1 MRSLGPFSNIVAFL
15 TSTPQTLG
23 RLHSL
28 QEEILSSTPRSSQN
42 TSELET
48 AVLKLV
54 ECVLLGVQEVIR
66 ARKALSSSREQ
77 IEEDKGDAAVCS
89 GTLLVHGGG
98 GGRGGWGGGRLVGG
112 GGGKWGVGVWEV
124 VWGVEGGVCVHTIHT
139 AHVGCEDLG
148 LALSLSLTLSLPL
161 CSRRGCPQVKTWL
174 PCSPCMAGELE
185 GREGELASVH
195 VQ

>member
-1 MRSLGPFSNIVAFL
+1 MHSLGPFSSIVAFL

-48 AVLKLV
+48 AVLELV

-89 GTLLVHGGG
+89 GTLLVDG
-98 GGRGGWGGGRLVGG
+98 GGWGR
-112 GGGKWGVGVWEV
+112 KWGVGVWEV
-124 VWGVEGGVCVHTIHT
+124 VGSGGWCGCVQL
-139 AHVGCEDLG
+139 LG
-148 LALSLSLTLSLPL
+148 
-161 CSRRGCPQVKTWL
+161 
-174 PCSPCMAGELE
+174 
-185 GREGELASVH
+185 
-195 VQ
+195 